1 MSRIFK
7 RPMFRKGGTTGG
19 GIMDNVVE
27 RGQYAESNA
36 KDFKSLSIEDKINL
50 VEGLG
55 GGRDSGGLGAPLTQ
69 FLLQIGPR
77 LGTTVTGGG
86 LIPNILEASK
96 EPVSDLIKAQRDRR
110 KTRQAIGLEFIKDLS
125 DDDKIALQE
134 KIEYLMDTFDISKE
148 EALNRALPEFRKKKD
163 PSEQA
168 TLDVDASIDSIINS
182 TKNRFNVPKIDR
194 IQGEI
199 LYDNLN
205 ELQKSNPDA
214 YKTFV
219 GAKSS
224 SKYIFG
230 SSEYKPETGEIDEN
244 SILMTIPDGSVVY
257 DIEKGIFVK
266 KQGNKIIGLE

>member
-1 MSRIFK
+1 MKTFK

-19 GIMDNVVE
+19 GIMDNIVE

-36 KDFKSLSIEDKINL
+36 KDIKGLSISDKINL
-50 VEGLG
+50 VESLG
-55 GGRDSGGLGAPLTQ
+55 GPDTGLSDPLTQ

-96 EPVSDLIKAQRDRR
+96 EPVSDLISAQRARK

-125 DDDKIALQE
+125 DSDKIALQE
-134 KIEYLMDTFDISKE
+134 KIEYLMSPDGGGFSKE
-148 EALNRALPEFRKKKD
+148 EAFNRVLPEFRKKRD

-168 TLDVDASIDSIINS
+168 TLDVSSSIDSIIDS
-182 TKNRFNVPKIDR
+182 TKNRFGTPKIDR
-194 IQGEI
+194 VQGEI
-199 LYDNLN
+199 LYDNLQ

-230 SSEYKPETGEIDEN
+230 STEYKPETGEIDEN

-257 DIEKGIFVK
+257 DIEKGTFVK

>member
-27 RGQYAESNA
+27 RGQYADSNV
-36 KDFKSLSIEDKINL
+36 KDIKGLSISDKINL
-50 VEGLG
+50 VESLGGSDKGLG
-55 GGRDSGGLGAPLTQ
+55 DPLTQ

-77 LGTTVTGGG
+77 LGTQTGKGG

-96 EPVSDLIKAQRDRR
+96 EPVSDLISAQRARK

-134 KIEYLMDTFDISKE
+134 KIEYLMSPDGGGFSKE
-148 EALNRALPEFRKKKD
+148 EAFNRVLPEFRKKRD

-168 TLDVDASIDSIINS
+168 TLDVSSSIDSIIDS
-182 TKNRFNVPKIDR
+182 TKNRFGTPKIDR
-194 IQGEI
+194 VQGEI
-199 LYDNLN
+199 LYDNLQA
-205 ELQKSNPDA
+205 LQKSNPDA

-230 SSEYKPETGEIDEN
+230 STEYKPETGEIDEN

-266 KQGNKIIGLE
+266 KQGNKVIGLE

>member
-1 MSRIFK
+1 MKIFK

-36 KDFKSLSIEDKINL
+36 KDFKGLSISDKINL
-50 VEGLG
+50 VESFGGPDTGLA
-55 GGRDSGGLGAPLTQ
+55 DPLTQ
-69 FLLQIGPR
+69 FLLQVGPNIA
-77 LGTTVTGGG
+77 TTTGEGG
-86 LIPNILEASK
+86 IIPNILAGSK
-96 EPVSDLIKAQRDRR
+96 KPIADLISAQRARK

-125 DDDKIALQE
+125 DSDKIALQE
-134 KIEYLMDTFDISKE
+134 KIEYLMSPEGGGFSKQ
-148 EALNRALPEFRKKKD
+148 EAFNRVLPEFRKGRSPED
-163 PSEQA
+163 QA
-168 TLDVDASIDSIINS
+168 RIDTDDTIESIIKS
-182 TKNRFNVPKIDR
+182 TSNRFGVPKIDR
-194 IQGEI
+194 VQGEI
-199 LYDNLN
+199 LFDNLKA
-205 ELQKSNPDA
+205 LQGSNPDA

-230 SSEYKPETGEIDEN
+230 STEYKSDTGEIDEN

-257 DIEKGIFVK
+257 DIEKGLFLK